1 MGFEPTVQLP
11 VHDVSNV
18 APSATRTLLLNGKSD
33 GGGRGT
39 RTPKRFPAPVFET
52 GALPLDYPSASQI
65 RLKLGR
71 PLAPKKLLHQ
81 LAAFISQNAAFY
93 YHPMVEQWTG
103 AELKY

>member
-1 MGFEPTVQLP
+1 MWRREG
-11 VHDVSNV
+11 DSNPQ
-18 APSATRTLLLNGKSD
+18 AHYC
-33 GGGRGT
+33 
-39 RTPKRFPAPVFET
+39 APVFET

-93 YHPMVEQWTG
+93 HHPMVEQWTG
-103 AELKY
+103 AELKYGTGSPRSLIRRAINKTRYPPPNKR